1 MGYFIA
7 ILMFLG
13 GFPFIFT
20 ARKSANNVK
29 DIRKL
34 LEDDK
39 NRQEAKGSL
48 QVIEIR
54 SSRHSFECDVKL
66 VFTNHNGKIFRYEES
81 FSGFDSKAS
90 FLWKCENKGEVP
102 VTVIYD
108 KSFPS
113 KTWPPR
119 AHCTPGLGT
128 VQSVLT
134 NSLWPTETNWN
145 TIRWLRTLPGH
156 AASCC
161 GSGTSPCCTLPE
173 TPAATTRWCC
183 RRGSRPACTTCRTA
197 EAGRHCRFVH
207 NIHIPSAPTA

>member
-20 ARKSANNVK
+20 ARKSENNVK
-29 DIRKL
+29 DIREL

-39 NRQEAKGSL
+39 NRQEVKGSL

-66 VFTNHNGKIFRYEES
+66 VFINHNGKIFRYEES

-108 KSFPS
+108 KSLPS
-113 KTWPPR
+113 KHFMRELKPLEVNENSKIGYTVI
-119 AHCTPGLGT
+119 GILFMLLG
-128 VQSVLT
+128 
-134 NSLWPTETNWN
+134 
-145 TIRWLRTLPGH
+145 IFI
-156 AASCC
+156 AS
-161 GSGTSPCCTLPE
+161 
-173 TPAATTRWCC
+173 
-183 RRGSRPACTTCRTA
+183 A
-197 EAGRHCRFVH
+197 EFFLNRL
-207 NIHIPSAPTA
+207 

>member
-113 KTWPPR
+113 KHFIRELKPLEVNENSKIGY
-119 AHCTPGLGT
+119 AVIGILFMLLG
-128 VQSVLT
+128 
-134 NSLWPTETNWN
+134 
-145 TIRWLRTLPGH
+145 IFI
-156 AASCC
+156 AS
-161 GSGTSPCCTLPE
+161 
-173 TPAATTRWCC
+173 
-183 RRGSRPACTTCRTA
+183 A
-197 EAGRHCRFVH
+197 EFFL
-207 NIHIPSAPTA
+207 NQL